1 MHILIDNNHNI
12 TIFITSKNLDN
23 HSTAWVQ
30 NLFINKNSNIF
41 FKSCRMLTFFLYSL
55 VLLAKFSPDFMPDV
69 TGQVQR
75 TSYKI
80 WNQKSTEIFSTTV
93 DIHNYVFS
101 LTPHLYSKCII
112 RYFMQ
117 FRVPRV
123 AAEFYKA
130 YEKFAVL
137 FEG

>member
-1 MHILIDNNHNI
+1 
-12 TIFITSKNLDN
+12 
-23 HSTAWVQ
+23 
-30 NLFINKNSNIF
+30 
-41 FKSCRMLTFFLYSL
+41 
-55 VLLAKFSPDFMPDV
+55 MPDV
-69 TGQVQR
+69 TSQVQR

-130 YEKFAVL
+130 YKKFAVL